1 MAVAIQP
8 FDFWNLFVIQ
18 VFGGFW
24 PAVLGLAAIFFL
36 IMMILGRMSMYSCI
50 FFMLMFFVC
59 MAMGYG
65 YGLVTIPITLFIL
78 SRFMYDIILLVGGRK

>member
-1 MAVAIQP
+1 MVDTLQP
-8 FDFWNLFVIQ
+8 FDFWNIFVIQ

-24 PAVLGLAAIFFL
+24 PAVIGLAGLYFL
-36 IMMILGRMSMYSCI
+36 LMIVFGRMSMYSCL
-50 FFMLMFFVC
+50 FFTLLFFVC

-78 SRFMYDIILLVGGRK
+78 TRFMYDILLLVGGRK